1 MGIGFQ
7 KFKRKLRAG
16 AWLRAAICGLSLGLT
31 AMAAQWLAAKLLA
44 KEAETLL
51 YAAGAGSIAVIA
63 FGVMLAILLPTNR
76 RIAKKLDVSLDLGE
90 KVQTM
95 LAFRND
101 SGDMAVLQR
110 EDTDRIL
117 RETPGKRVKGAC
129 TWLFALIPTVA
140 CLCMLGAILTPAK
153 EPDAPPPPVDLT
165 FSMTPWQ
172 EQSLKD
178 LIEKV
183 RASDM
188 EESPKEGVVKELESL
203 LIKLKNVR
211 KESVMKET
219 VISSIEAIHSRVSD
233 HNTYDLIA
241 DALCGGVTSSVRD
254 LGNAVNSLEALLV
267 GDWMDKTGDA
277 VLADKTTGATL
288 AAAIRTAMQG
298 SRADEADPIRQAL
311 LHLADDLAAVTD
323 GTTEEEINTLLDQN
337 ELLLNAVLYVQAI
350 NEAVEDDTV
359 YALLSIFGIKV
370 SEVPEHVFNH
380 PDDPRAEGDY
390 KPEDDMDKIHAGGIG
405 TGDMIFGSDDTVYDP
420 ETGTYVPYGEIID
433 RYYARITEL
442 FVDGRLTPE
451 MEKAVSDYFAI
462 LFDGSDRK
470 ESEATN

>member
-1 MGIGFQ
+1 MGNGFH
-7 KFKRKLRAG
+7 KFKRKLRLG
-16 AWLRAAICGLSLGLT
+16 AWLRAAICGISLGLI
-31 AMAAQWLAAKLLA
+31 ALAVQWTVAKLLA
-44 KEAETLL
+44 KEGAILL
-51 YAAGAGSIAVIA
+51 YAAGACVPAVMG
-63 FGVMLAILLPTNR
+63 FGVMLAILLPSNR
-76 RIAKKLDVSLDLGE
+76 RIAKKLDTSLGLGE

-101 SGDMAVLQR
+101 PGDMAALQR

-117 RETPGKRVKGAC
+117 RETPRKRVKGAC
-129 TWLFALIPTVA
+129 TWLFALIPTIA
-140 CLCMLGAILTPAK
+140 CLCMLGAILTPAR
-153 EPDAPPPPVDLT
+153 EPDVPPPPVDLT

-183 RASDM
+183 KTSDM
-188 EESPKEGVVKELESL
+188 EEAPKEGVVKQLESL
-203 LIKLKNVR
+203 LIKLKSVR
-211 KESVMKET
+211 KESVMKEA
-219 VISSIEAIHSRVSD
+219 VISSIEAIHGIVSN

-241 DALCGGVTSSVRD
+241 DALCTGMTSSVCD

-267 GDWMDKTGDA
+267 GDWMNRMEESLLEDRA
-277 VLADKTTGATL
+277 VGATV
-288 AAAIRTAMQG
+288 AAAIRSTLQA
-298 SRADEADPIRQAL
+298 SRVDESDPVRQAL
-311 LHLADDLAAVTD
+311 LHLAEDLASVTSD
-323 GTTEEEINTLLDQN
+323 TSKTEISTLLDQN

-359 YALLSIFGIKV
+359 YTLLSIFGIK
-370 SEVPEHVFNH
+370 SSDVPEHLFNH

-390 KPEDDMDKIHAGGIG
+390 DPEDDMDKIHTGGIG
-405 TGDMIFGSDDTVYDP
+405 TGDVIFGSDDTVYDP

-451 MEKAVSDYFAI
+451 MEKAVSDYFTI

-470 ESEATN
+470 ESENQN